1 MKGSG
6 NSAFLQKDQL
16 RYLKRAE
23 KQQFSMSR
31 TWTLF
36 TVCKDFL
43 YGIAFEQC
51 VERSGSDR
59 KKRGIDTE
67 FKAFTV

>member
-1 MKGSG
+1 M
-6 NSAFLQKDQL
+6 L
-16 RYLKRAE
+16 
-23 KQQFSMSR
+23 QQFSKSR